1 MLRMDGFDYV
11 QARDPAEAVALWHA
25 QPGAAYIAGGTDLL
39 PNLKHRIVQARTL
52 VGIAD
57 ALPAGWVEVDGCL
70 EIGAGTKLSALAGCA
85 ALPLL
90 ADAAAAVAG
99 PQLRNMGTLGGN
111 VLLDTRCLFYNQ
123 TEFWRRSLGY
133 CLKAEG
139 TWCHVVGGPK
149 TCVAT
154 QSSDTVPALMALGAR
169 IRLLGPAGAREL
181 DLNELFKFNGMD
193 HLKLSAGELLTH
205 VIAPLPGPGARGSY
219 QKLRTRG
226 AIDFPQLSVAIHGR
240 LEGEGAAARL
250 AALRVVIGAVS
261 PQPKALAGVDAYLG
275 GPLSDEV
282 IAAIAEQ
289 AHKSTR
295 PQGSVHGDT
304 AWRRQMARVFVRRG
318 LEALREGAALAPID
332 GEAAAS

>member
-1 MLRMDGFDYV
+1 MLRMDGFEFV
-11 QARDPAEAVALWHA
+11 RATDPADAVALWHA
-25 QPGAAYIAGGTDLL
+25 QPDSAYIAGGTDLL
-39 PNLKHRIVQARTL
+39 PNLKHRIVQAKTL
-52 VGIAD
+52 VGVGD
-57 ALPAGWVEVDGCL
+57 ALPKGWAQVGEAH
-70 EIGAGTKLSALAGCA
+70 EIGAGTTLSALAQMS

-90 ADAAAAVAG
+90 ATAAGAVAG
-99 PQLRNMGTLGGN
+99 PQLRNMGTIGGN

-123 TEFWRRSLGY
+123 TEFWRKSLGY

-181 DLNELFKFNGMD
+181 DLNDLFKFNGMD

-205 VIAPLPGPGARGSY
+205 VIVPVQPDGARGSY

-226 AIDFPQLSVAIHGR
+226 AIDFPQLGVAIWGSLR
-240 LEGEGAAARL
+240 GEGPSAQL
-250 AALRVVIGAVS
+250 DALRIVIGAVS
-261 PQPKALAGVDAYLG
+261 PQPKALGGIDAFLG

-289 AHKSTR
+289 AFKSTR
-295 PQGSVHGDT
+295 PQGSVHGDS
-304 AWRRQMARVFVRRG
+304 AWRRHMARVFVRRG
-318 LEALREGAALAPID
+318 LLALRSGEAPAAVEGAP
-332 GEAAAS
+332 AAA